1 MYYNIIKSIEYRKK
15 FSSIYNKNWF
25 SRLIYENNFF
35 SYNIYEY
42 NLKKSNG
49 LICKLRIRCIVNG
62 RSRSVSSK
70 FRLSRFFFKE
80 FSRKGLINGVVK
92 Y

>member
-1 MYYNIIKSIEYRKK
+1 MYYNVL
-15 FSSIYNKNWF
+15 KNVKQRYVYSFLFKQKWF
-25 SRLIYENNFF
+25 RNLHLKNYYFF
-35 SYNIYEY
+35 YNIYKY
-42 NLKKSNG
+42 NNIKNVTS
-49 LICKLRIRCIVNG
+49 ICKLRIRCIING

-80 FSRKGLINGVVK
+80 FSRKGLLNGVVK

>member
-25 SRLIYENNFF
+25 SRLIYENYFF